1 MRRFCLLLFAAFSMT
16 VALQPPMAGARE
28 SGLMAEAS
36 SSSSASSDSAV
47 SPIRTATIYPAPI
60 YSSGY
65 GRAYGMRPGSWF
77 TSGLLGG
84 FLGAGLGG
92 LLFGG
97 GFFQAMHGGPGV
109 LGVLLQLLIAYS
121 LAVWVYRW
129 FAEGLSPVGTGLYSR
144 IFYPP
149 TRAPTAAAK
158 PGFFGGGRAGRPITL
173 SPGDFRSFEELLH
186 CMQTAWSAHD
196 LNALRSMTTPEL
208 AQSYAR
214 QLADQEM
221 RGVRNQV
228 TEVRLQQ
235 ADACEAWT
243 NGRRDF
249 ATVCLQFS
257 MVDVLRDNSG
267 RIVDGSETERVSVRQ
282 YWRFMRTAR
291 ARWIVSAVD
300 ETR

>member
-1 MRRFCLLLFAAFSMT
+1 MRRFCLLLLAAFSLT
-16 VALQPPMAGARE
+16 VALPAPMAGARE
-28 SGLMAEAS
+28 GGLSAEAS
-36 SSSSASSDSAV
+36 MSSAPSSHTAALS
-47 SPIRTATIYPAPI
+47 IRNATLYRAPI

-65 GRAYGMRPGSWF
+65 GRAYGMRPGSAF
-77 TSGLLGG
+77 TSGLMGG

-97 GFFQAMHGGPGV
+97 GFFHAMHGGPGV

-121 LAVWVYRW
+121 VAVWVYRR
-129 FAEGLSPVGTGLYSR
+129 FAEGLSPVGTGLYGR

-149 TRAPTAAAK
+149 ARAPSVAAK
-158 PGFFGGGRAGRPITL
+158 PGFFGGGRTGRPITL
-173 SPGDFRSFEELLH
+173 TPADFRSFEELLH

-196 LNALRSMTTPEL
+196 LDSLRSMTTPEM

-214 QLADQEM
+214 QLADQQA
-221 RGVRNQV
+221 RGIRNQV

-235 ADACEAWT
+235 ADACEAWSD
-243 NGRRDF
+243 GRRDF
-249 ATVCLQFS
+249 ATVSMQFS
-257 MVDVLRDNSG
+257 MVDVLRDKSG

-282 YWRFMRTAR
+282 YWRFTRTMR
-291 ARWIVSAVD
+291 ARWIVSAVE

>member
-1 MRRFCLLLFAAFSMT
+1 MRRICLMFLAAFFLT
-16 VALQPPMAGARE
+16 TALRAPMAGARE
-28 SGLMAEAS
+28 SGLSAETSLGSTS
-36 SSSSASSDSAV
+36 SSNTA
-47 SPIRTATIYPAPI
+47 IRNATVYRAPI

-65 GRAYGMRPGSWF
+65 GRAYGMRPGSSF

-97 GFFQAMHGGPGV
+97 GFFHAMHGGAGV
-109 LGVLLQLLIAYS
+109 LGVLLQLIIAYS
-121 LAVWVYRW
+121 LAVWVYRR
-129 FAEGLSPVGTGLYSR
+129 FAEGLSPVGTGLYGR
-144 IFYPP
+144 IFYPHP
-149 TRAPTAAAK
+149 RAPSAAAK

-173 SPGDFRSFEELLH
+173 APGDFRSFEELLH
-186 CMQTAWSAHD
+186 CVQTAWSAHD

-208 AQSYAR
+208 AQSYGR

-228 TEVRLQQ
+228 TEVRLQH
-235 ADACEAWT
+235 ADACEAWSD
-243 NGRRDF
+243 GRRDF
-249 ATVCLQFS
+249 ATVSLQFS
-257 MVDVLRDNSG
+257 MVDVLRDTSG

-282 YWRFMRTAR
+282 YWRFTRATR
-291 ARWIVSAVD
+291 ARWIVSAVE